1 MPSARPMIQIAL
13 KLNLVVALLT
23 GAAVILIYHFIIDR
37 RERLHP
43 GSGTPALNALARTR
57 WVVHV
62 MSDGRKDVLA
72 VQTLRNSVMAS
83 SMMASTAILLVI
95 GTLNLGSDGA
105 RFEQMVSLVTGR
117 AGTTKAS
124 DHALILLLLLADFFV
139 AFFMFS
145 MAVRFYNHV
154 GYMINLPGSEHGTF
168 PAARVAAYL
177 NRAGRLYSL
186 GTRAFYMCVPLV
198 FGLFGPVYVVVA
210 SVGLVA
216 ALNMID
222 RPPPATPPEVVVS
235 AISRDEPAG

>member
-1 MPSARPMIQIAL
+1 MIHIAL

-23 GAAVILIYHFIIDR
+23 GAAVILIYHFVIDR

-43 GSGTPALNALARTR
+43 GSATHALNALARTR
-57 WVVHV
+57 WVEHL
-62 MSDGRKDVLA
+62 MTDGRKDVLA

-105 RFEQMVSLVTGR
+105 RFEQMVSLV
-117 AGTTKAS
+117 AGHAGAAKES

-154 GYMINLPGSEHGTF
+154 GYMINLPGTEIGTF

-198 FGLFGPVYVVVA
+198 FGLFGPVYVVLA

-216 ALNMID
+216 ALNLID
-222 RPPPATPPEVVVS
+222 RPPPATAPEVVVS
-235 AISRDEPAG
+235 RISRDEPAG